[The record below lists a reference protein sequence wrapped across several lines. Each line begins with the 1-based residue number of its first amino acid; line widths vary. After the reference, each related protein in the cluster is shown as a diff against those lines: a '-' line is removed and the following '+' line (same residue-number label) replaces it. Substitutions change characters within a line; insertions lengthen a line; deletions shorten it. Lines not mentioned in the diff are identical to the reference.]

1 MADGRVEYEIVGD
14 LSKFKVALKEA
25 QSEAEKAG
33 KKISEAQDKA
43 VKSMDKAAKGALTAI
58 GAAATAA
65 GAAAIKLG
73 TDFETGLTKAS
84 TLFGDVDVDM
94 DKLSKGMLDL
104 SDSTGLA
111 ADSLGEALYNALS
124 AGVPVTEDMGDALA
138 YLEGSAK
145 LAKAGFTDIDT
156 ASSATIKTL
165 NAYGL
170 GVEEADRIQK
180 VLIQTQNKGITTVG
194 ELGNVLAQVTPTAAA
209 MNVSFEQVGASLA
222 LMTAKGTSTAQAT
235 TQLNSLLAELGKNGT
250 EADKNFRAAA
260 EGTELAG
267 LSFSEAMEKGY
278 DLSDVLSVMAE
289 YADENG
295 LSMLDMFSS
304 IEAGKAA
311 LTISGD
317 VETFNEDL
325 AAMGTELDVVSEAA
339 DKMASTTQ
347 DQFNKALNEL
357 KNILIELYQNVLQPL
372 VIWAANAISWIA
384 QHKELVI
391 ALTIVLASLCVG
403 VIAYN
408 TALAIAAGTTTIFTT
423 AAGAMAAVLGV
434 VTSPIFL
441 IIAAIGALI
450 AIGYLL
456 ITHWEEVKAFAI
468 ETWTAI
474 QEFFVEKFNEI
485 SEFFQEIWN
494 SILEF
499 LTGIWDAIKQVF
511 LDVWNSLS
519 EENQAW
525 LTGIWESI
533 EEIWNNICEFFT
545 STWETISEIFTT
557 AVDAVSDFLSNAWD
571 AIQSAAE
578 SVWNAISSFFS
589 SIWEEIR
596 SVFDSACQACQDRFT
611 AFQDTITQIWDDITQ
626 VFNGVITF
634 IRGVFTGDWEAA
646 WQGVSDIFGGIAE
659 GLKDLFSGPL
669 NWIIGKIND
678 TIGKINGITIPDWV
692 PVFGGKHLSIPT
704 IPTLAVGMDYVPS
717 DMFPAFLHKGEAVLT
732 AEQAALWRGLGRE
745 NGILSTIN
753 NISNNA
759 GGFSFSIAKIA
770 DVVQVR
776 EEADI
781 DRISNALFQRFTAEK
796 RGRGLY

>member
-1 MADGRVEYEIVGD
+1 MADGKVTYAIVGD
-14 LSKFKVALKEA
+14 NSGFQKTIKETEGVATGGFGKIKAGAAVAWAAVGAAVIAAGKVIFNTVKASIQQYAEYEQLVGGAQLMFGDAYDYVAQKSLEAYKTVGLSQNEYLQQVNGFAIGLRESLGGNEQAAAELADKIVTAEADIVAATGTTQEAVQNAFNGIMKGNYSMLDNLQLGIKPTKEGMQEVIDKVNEWNKSMGKASDYTIDNLADVQNALVDYIEMQGLAGYAAKEA
-25 QSEAEKAG
+25 AGTIEGSAASAKAAWKNLLTGLSDPNADIQQLVQNFMDAAGTLIDNLLPVIGRALEALFFALVEAG
-33 KKISEAQDKA
+33 KQIALVVGEWISEAGAAVQEKA
-43 VKSMDKAAKGALTAI
+43 TEIWGTIVDWFNEQFTAI
-58 GAAATAA
+58 AEF
-65 GAAAIKLG
+65 
-73 TDFETGLTKAS
+73 FEEIWTGIH
-84 TLFGDVDVDM
+84 
-94 DKLSKGMLDL
+94 
-104 SDSTGLA
+104 
-111 ADSLGEALYNALS
+111 E
-124 AGVPVTEDMGDALA
+124 
-138 YLEGSAK
+138 
-145 LAKAGFTDIDT
+145 
-156 ASSATIKTL
+156 
-165 NAYGL
+165 
-170 GVEEADRIQK
+170 
-180 VLIQTQNKGITTVG
+180 
-194 ELGNVLAQVTPTAAA
+194 
-209 MNVSFEQVGASLA
+209 
-222 LMTAKGTSTAQAT
+222 
-235 TQLNSLLAELGKNGT
+235 
-250 EADKNFRAAA
+250 
-260 EGTELAG
+260 
-267 LSFSEAMEKGY
+267 
-278 DLSDVLSVMAE
+278 
-289 YADENG
+289 
-295 LSMLDMFSS
+295 
-304 IEAGKAA
+304 
-311 LTISGD
+311 
-317 VETFNEDL
+317 
-325 AAMGTELDVVSEAA
+325 
-339 DKMASTTQ
+339 
-347 DQFNKALNEL
+347 
-357 KNILIELYQNVLQPL
+357 
-372 VIWAANAISWIA
+372 
-384 QHKELVI
+384 
-391 ALTIVLASLCVG
+391 
-403 VIAYN
+403 
-408 TALAIAAGTTTIFTT
+408 
-423 AAGAMAAVLGV
+423 
-434 VTSPIFL
+434 FL
-441 IIAAIGALI
+441 I
-450 AIGYLL
+450 
-456 ITHWEEVKAFAI
+456 
-468 ETWTAI
+468 
-474 QEFFVEKFNEI
+474 
-485 SEFFQEIWN
+485 
-494 SILEF
+494 
-499 LTGIWDAIKQVF
+499 GIWDAIKQVF

-557 AVDAVSDFLSNAWD
+557 AVEAVSDFLSNAWD

-589 SIWEEIR
+589 SIWDEIR

-678 TIGKINGITIPDWV
+678 TIGRINGITIPDWV

-753 NISNNA
+753 NVTNNS

>member
-1 MADGRVEYEIVGD
+1 MADGKVTYEIVGD
-14 LSKFKVALKEA
+14 NSGFQKTIKETEGVATGGFGKIKAGAAVAWAAVGAAVIAAGKVIFNTVKASIQQYAEYEQLVGGAQLMFGDAYDYVAQKSLEAYKTVGLSQNEYLQQVNGFAIGLRESLGGNEQAAAELADKIVTAEADIVAATGTTQEAVQNAFNGIMKGNYSMLDNLQLGIKPTKEGMQEVIDKVNEWNKSMGKASDYTIDNLADVQNALVDYIEMQGLAGYAAKEA
-25 QSEAEKAG
+25 AGTIEGSAASAKAAWKNLLTGLSDPNADIQQLVQNFMDAAGTLIDNLLPVIGRALEALFFALVEAG
-33 KKISEAQDKA
+33 KQIALVVGEWISEAGAAVQEKA
-43 VKSMDKAAKGALTAI
+43 TEIWGTIVDWFNEQFTAI
-58 GAAATAA
+58 A
-65 GAAAIKLG
+65 
-73 TDFETGLTKAS
+73 
-84 TLFGDVDVDM
+84 
-94 DKLSKGMLDL
+94 
-104 SDSTGLA
+104 
-111 ADSLGEALYNALS
+111 
-124 AGVPVTEDMGDALA
+124 
-138 YLEGSAK
+138 
-145 LAKAGFTDIDT
+145 
-156 ASSATIKTL
+156 
-165 NAYGL
+165 
-170 GVEEADRIQK
+170 
-180 VLIQTQNKGITTVG
+180 
-194 ELGNVLAQVTPTAAA
+194 
-209 MNVSFEQVGASLA
+209 
-222 LMTAKGTSTAQAT
+222 
-235 TQLNSLLAELGKNGT
+235 
-250 EADKNFRAAA
+250 
-260 EGTELAG
+260 
-267 LSFSEAMEKGY
+267 
-278 DLSDVLSVMAE
+278 
-289 YADENG
+289 
-295 LSMLDMFSS
+295 
-304 IEAGKAA
+304 
-311 LTISGD
+311 
-317 VETFNEDL
+317 
-325 AAMGTELDVVSEAA
+325 
-339 DKMASTTQ
+339 
-347 DQFNKALNEL
+347 
-357 KNILIELYQNVLQPL
+357 
-372 VIWAANAISWIA
+372 
-384 QHKELVI
+384 
-391 ALTIVLASLCVG
+391 
-403 VIAYN
+403 
-408 TALAIAAGTTTIFTT
+408 
-423 AAGAMAAVLGV
+423 
-434 VTSPIFL
+434 
-441 IIAAIGALI
+441 
-450 AIGYLL
+450 
-456 ITHWEEVKAFAI
+456 
-468 ETWTAI
+468 
-474 QEFFVEKFNEI
+474 
-485 SEFFQEIWN
+485 EFFQEIWTG
-494 SILEF
+494 IHEF
-499 LTGIWDAIKQVF
+499 LIGIWDAIKQVF

-678 TIGKINGITIPDWV
+678 TIGRINGITIPDWV

>member
-1 MADGRVEYEIVGD
+1 MADGKVTYEIVGD
-14 LSKFKVALKEA
+14 NSGFQKTIKETEGVATGGFGKIKAGAAVAWAAVGAAVIAAGKVIFNTVKESIQQYAEYEQLVGGAQLMFGDAYDYVAQKSLEAYKTVGLSQNEYLQQVNGFAIGLRESLGGNEQAAAELADKIVTAEADIVAATGNTQEAVQNAFNGIMKGNYTMLDNLQLGIKPTKEGMQEVIDKVNEWNEAQGKASNYTIDNLADVQNALVDYIEMQGLAGYAAKEA
-25 QSEAEKAG
+25 ASTIEGSAASAKAAWKNLLTGLSDPNADIQQLVQNFMDAAGTLIDNLLPVIGRALEALFFALVEAG
-33 KKISEAQDKA
+33 KQIALVVGEWISEAGAAVQEKA
-43 VKSMDKAAKGALTAI
+43 VEIWGTIVDWFNEQFTAI
-58 GAAATAA
+58 A
-65 GAAAIKLG
+65 
-73 TDFETGLTKAS
+73 
-84 TLFGDVDVDM
+84 
-94 DKLSKGMLDL
+94 
-104 SDSTGLA
+104 
-111 ADSLGEALYNALS
+111 
-124 AGVPVTEDMGDALA
+124 
-138 YLEGSAK
+138 
-145 LAKAGFTDIDT
+145 
-156 ASSATIKTL
+156 
-165 NAYGL
+165 
-170 GVEEADRIQK
+170 
-180 VLIQTQNKGITTVG
+180 
-194 ELGNVLAQVTPTAAA
+194 
-209 MNVSFEQVGASLA
+209 
-222 LMTAKGTSTAQAT
+222 
-235 TQLNSLLAELGKNGT
+235 
-250 EADKNFRAAA
+250 
-260 EGTELAG
+260 
-267 LSFSEAMEKGY
+267 
-278 DLSDVLSVMAE
+278 
-289 YADENG
+289 
-295 LSMLDMFSS
+295 
-304 IEAGKAA
+304 
-311 LTISGD
+311 
-317 VETFNEDL
+317 
-325 AAMGTELDVVSEAA
+325 
-339 DKMASTTQ
+339 
-347 DQFNKALNEL
+347 
-357 KNILIELYQNVLQPL
+357 
-372 VIWAANAISWIA
+372 
-384 QHKELVI
+384 
-391 ALTIVLASLCVG
+391 
-403 VIAYN
+403 
-408 TALAIAAGTTTIFTT
+408 
-423 AAGAMAAVLGV
+423 
-434 VTSPIFL
+434 
-441 IIAAIGALI
+441 
-450 AIGYLL
+450 
-456 ITHWEEVKAFAI
+456 
-468 ETWTAI
+468 
-474 QEFFVEKFNEI
+474 
-485 SEFFQEIWN
+485 EFFQEIWN
-494 SILEF
+494 GIHEF
-499 LTGIWDAIKQVF
+499 LIGIWDAIKQVF

-557 AVDAVSDFLSNAWD
+557 AVEAVSDFLSNAWD

-678 TIGKINGITIPDWV
+678 TIGRINGITIPDWV

-753 NISNNA
+753 NVTNNS